1 MSVGDA
7 TRAQAESDRVAS
19 DSAHQS
25 LWAWALTAYRAEGV
39 SDACL
44 GLQDLNGQNVPLL
57 LWSAWAATSG
67 RALDEETIE
76 AGCDA
81 ARAWDRVAVT
91 PLRAMRRTL
100 KLPVPDIDDAA
111 REALRDQ
118 VKAVELAAERH
129 LLAGLG
135 ALTPTPDSPP
145 RPAIDGL
152 VAVARVWS
160 RVVPRP
166 ALIALAERLPA

>member
-1 MSVGDA
+1 MLEDLNPGMSGKVGSSDA
-7 TRAQAESDRVAS
+7 CQN
-19 DSAHQS
+19 
-25 LWAWALTAYRAEGV
+25 LWAWALMAYRAEGV
-39 SDACL
+39 SEACL
-44 GLQDLNGQNVPLL
+44 SLQDANGQNVPLL
-57 LWSAWAATSG
+57 LWAAWAASTG
-67 RALDEETIE
+67 RVLDEDTIE

-81 ARAWDRVAVT
+81 ARAWDGVAVT

-100 KLPVPDIDDAA
+100 KLPIPDIDDAA
-111 REALRDQ
+111 RLALRDQ

-129 LLAGLG
+129 QLAGLE
-135 ALTPTPDSPP
+135 ALISVATGTA
-145 RPAIDGL
+145 RPAIEGL

>member
-1 MSVGDA
+1 MSD
-7 TRAQAESDRVAS
+7 
-19 DSAHQS
+19 
-25 LWAWALTAYRAEGV
+25 LWDWALAVYRVDGVAE
-39 SDACL
+39 ACL
-44 GLQDLNGQNVPLL
+44 SLQDANGQNVPLL
-57 LWSAWAATSG
+57 LWSAWAASTG
-67 RALDEETIE
+67 RALDEDTVE

-111 REALRDQ
+111 RVALRDQ
-118 VKAVELAAERH
+118 VKVVELAAERH
-129 LLAGLG
+129 LLAGLE
-135 ALTPTPDSPP
+135 ALTPTSTGTP
-145 RPAIDGL
+145 RPAIEGL

>member
-1 MSVGDA
+1 MSE
-7 TRAQAESDRVAS
+7 QARSG
-19 DSAHQS
+19 
-25 LWAWALTAYRAEGV
+25 LWRWALAAYRAEGV
-39 SDACL
+39 SEACL
-44 GLQDLNGQNVPLL
+44 TLQDSFGQNVPLL
-57 LWSAWAATSG
+57 LCAAWAATTG
-67 RALDEETIE
+67 RGLDEDTVE

-81 ARAWDRVAVT
+81 ARAWDSVAVT
-91 PLRAMRRTL
+91 PLRAVRRTL

-111 REALRDQ
+111 RAALRDQ

-129 LLAGLG
+129 LLAGLEALVAQDDG
-135 ALTPTPDSPP
+135 AP
-145 RPAIDGL
+145 RPAIEGL

>member
-1 MSVGDA
+1 MSEDA
-7 TRAQAESDRVAS
+7 PSRAQAGSDRVAS
-19 DSAHQS
+19 DSAQQA
-25 LWAWALTAYRAEGV
+25 LWPWALQAYRAEGV
-39 SDACL
+39 ADACL
-44 GLQDLNGQNVPLL
+44 SLQDVNSQNVPLL
-57 LWSAWAATSG
+57 LWAAWAATSG
-67 RALDEETIE
+67 RSLDEDTIE

-129 LLAGLG
+129 LLAGLEI
-135 ALTPTPDSPP
+135 LTPTPDGPS